1 MSKLNIDKPELSNT
15 DANAYAAIDLGTNN
29 CRLLIAQLTPNGF
42 DVVDGLSKTVRLG
55 EGVAATNQLNPNAM
69 GRTLN
74 AIRSCAQKINNWNIK
89 RIRCVATEACRRAK
103 NGEEFL
109 SRVVHETGLSFE
121 IVTPNLEAH
130 LTLHGCIPLFVR
142 EKPKILLF
150 DIGGG
155 STEIVWA
162 EMTNPFT
169 PHILGVLSFPMG
181 VVTLAETYGV
191 DLLESEKFNQICG
204 GVAKILAPFDSQY
217 QISEAIE
224 AGHVQM
230 VGTSGTVTTLG
241 ALTLGL
247 ERYERKRVDGLQ
259 MSFKTIHQQISEIVS
274 MDMDARRG
282 IPCIGLERA
291 GLMVMGCALLKAICT
306 KWPVG
311 ELRVADRG
319 IREGL
324 LVEMIEKDRQ
334 NTAPSENPSSAIPIT
349 PTYIRR

>member
-1 MSKLNIDKPELSNT
+1 MSKLNIDKPEHSNT

-42 DVVDGLSKTVRLG
+42 DVVDGFSKIVRLG
-55 EGVAATNQLNPNAM
+55 EGVAATNRLNPNAM

-89 RIRCVATEACRRAK
+89 RIRCVATEACRRAE

-109 SRVVHETGLSFE
+109 SRVAHETGLSFE
-121 IVTPNLEAH
+121 IVTPDLEAH
-130 LTLHGCIPLFVR
+130 LTLHGCIPLFVP

-162 EMTNPFT
+162 EMTNPYT

-191 DLLESEKFNQICG
+191 DLLESEKFNQICVD
-204 GVAKILAPFDSQY
+204 VAKILAPFDSQH
-217 QISEAIE
+217 QIFDAIE
-224 AGHVQM
+224 TGHVQM

-247 ERYERKRVDGLQ
+247 ERYERNRVDGFQ
-259 MSFKTIHQQISEIVS
+259 MSFKTIHQQISKIVS

-282 IPCIGLERA
+282 IPCIGPERA

-311 ELRVADRG
+311 ELRAADRG

-324 LVEMIEKDRQ
+324 LVEMIEKDRH
-334 NTAPSENPSSAIPIT
+334 NNIPSENPSSANPIT

>member
-1 MSKLNIDKPELSNT
+1 MSKLNIDKPGHSNT

-29 CRLLIAQLTPNGF
+29 CRLLIAQPTPNGF
-42 DVVDGLSKTVRLG
+42 DVVDGFSKIVRLG
-55 EGVAATNQLNPNAM
+55 EGVAATNRLNPNAM

-89 RIRCVATEACRRAK
+89 RIRCVATEACRRAE

-109 SRVVHETGLSFE
+109 SRVAHETGLLFE
-121 IVTPNLEAH
+121 IVTPDLEAH
-130 LTLHGCIPLFVR
+130 LTLHGCIPLFVP

-162 EMTNPFT
+162 EMTNPYT

-191 DLLESEKFNQICG
+191 DLLESEKFNQICVD
-204 GVAKILAPFDSQY
+204 VAKILTPFDSQH
-217 QISEAIE
+217 QISDAIE

-247 ERYERKRVDGLQ
+247 ERYERNRVDGFQ
-259 MSFKTIHQQISEIVS
+259 MSFKTIHQQISKIVS

-282 IPCIGLERA
+282 IPCIGPERA

-311 ELRVADRG
+311 ELRAADRG

-324 LVEMIEKDRQ
+324 LVEMIEKDRH
-334 NTAPSENPSSAIPIT
+334 NNIPSENPSSANPIT